1 VVAISSIVGGQALKG
16 TAAKIMAELGVE
28 ASALTVAQ
36 HLAGRIRLDGFVLDT
51 VDAPLADAVAA
62 LGITP
67 LVTDTIMRDAASK
80 ERLAREVL
88 EFAGLPELRSNS

>member
-1 VVAISSIVGGQALKG
+1 
-16 TAAKIMAELGVE
+16 MAELGVE
-28 ASALTVAQ
+28 ASALAVAQ
-36 HLAGRIRLDGFVLDT
+36 HLAGRIRLDGFVLDA
-51 VDAPLADAVAA
+51 VDAHLAEAVAA

-88 EFAGLPELRSNS
+88 ALASQMA